1 MDSVTIF
8 FIKTSNN
15 AKNNGVKFKQKRG
28 NVMKATLD
36 RSGCI
41 SCGLC
46 AETCPEVF
54 RMADD
59 GVAEVWQEKV
69 PGEAED
75 RAVEAG
81 EGCPVSVITVE

>member
-1 MDSVTIF
+1 
-8 FIKTSNN
+8 
-15 AKNNGVKFKQKRG
+15 
-28 NVMKATLD
+28 MKAMLD

-59 GVAEVWQEKV
+59 GVAEVYQEDV
-69 PGEAED
+69 PESA
-75 RAVEAG
+75 
-81 EGCPVSVITVE
+81 